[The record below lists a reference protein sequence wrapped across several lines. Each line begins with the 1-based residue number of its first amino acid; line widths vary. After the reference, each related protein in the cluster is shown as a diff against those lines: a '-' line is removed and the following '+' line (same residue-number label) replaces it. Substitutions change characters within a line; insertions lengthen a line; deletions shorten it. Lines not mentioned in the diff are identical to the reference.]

1 MKKYMNRSYKTI
13 YWYISKEF
21 FISFLVSFSFFFFIF
36 FVNQLLLMAG
46 EILEKS
52 VSFIVVVK
60 LIIFSLPAIIAIAF
74 PFATLVGAL
83 MAVGKLSSENE
94 ILAME
99 CSGISLK
106 RIFLPL
112 ISIGVFFSLFSFI
125 MNDYFLPLGSIHFTR
140 LYKELIYSNP
150 ELELEPNS
158 IKLYQDS
165 TIITGNI
172 ESRNIDNIVII
183 DRSIENDKRVIL
195 AESGDFGYQAPES
208 GVISLSL
215 ENVFSH
221 VIETN
226 SKGNFSYT
234 RAEEMTY
241 NILLKDISVSL
252 KNPGPREMSSR
263 DVYGVIQG
271 KQSDF
276 DLRVSQHMN
285 QIEMSHFRLRS
296 AYQEVTDHIS
306 DDGFSSKKELL
317 DRNLEKYTRESEK
330 RLEDKSLQIWK
341 LELYQKMSIPFS
353 CLPFVLLAF
362 PLGLST
368 KRSGKSVGFGIGLLI
383 TVIYWAMLFGGREIG
398 IRTSVSPALIMWM
411 PNLFIFITGLFLVIR
426 RMRQ

>member
-1 MKKYMNRSYKTI
+1 MSRSYKTI
-13 YWYISKEF
+13 YLFISREF

-46 EILEKS
+46 EILEKN
-52 VSFIVVVK
+52 VPFLIVVK
-60 LIIFSLPAIIAIAF
+60 LIVYSLPAIIAIAF

-112 ISIGVFFSLFSFI
+112 ISIGVFFSIFSFI
-125 MNDYFLPLGSIHFTR
+125 VNDYFLPLGSIHFTR

-172 ESRNIDNIVII
+172 NDNIIDNIVII

-195 AESGDFGYQAPES
+195 ADNGGFNSQVENS
-208 GVISLSL
+208 GVISLTL
-215 ENVFSH
+215 NNIFSH
-221 VIETN
+221 VIETK
-226 SKGNFSYT
+226 SKGDFSYT
-234 RAEEMTY
+234 KAEKMIY

-263 DVYGVIQG
+263 DVYTQIKKKMVDFNLRKA
-271 KQSDF
+271 KQA
-276 DLRVSQHMN
+276 DLIFLSQY
-285 QIEMSHFRLRS
+285 RLRS
-296 AYQEVTDHIS
+296 SYQEITDHME
-306 DDGFSSKKELL
+306 DNGFSSKSDLL
-317 DRNLEKYTRESEK
+317 NRNMEKYIKESEK
-330 RLEDKSLQIWK
+330 KLEDKSLQIWK
-341 LELYQKMSIPFS
+341 LEFYQKMSIPFS
-353 CLPFVLLAF
+353 CLPFILLAF
-362 PLGLST
+362 PLGLFT

-383 TVIYWAMLFGGREIG
+383 TVIYWSMLIGGRTIG
-398 IRTSVSPALIMWM
+398 IRTSVSPALIMWL
-411 PNLFIFITGLFLVIR
+411 PNIFIFITGLILIIR
-426 RMRQ
+426 RMRL

>member
-1 MKKYMNRSYKTI
+1 VKRFMNRSYKTI
-13 YWYISKEF
+13 YRYISREF

-46 EILEKS
+46 EILEKN
-52 VSFIVVVK
+52 VSFVIVVK
-60 LIIFSLPAIIAIAF
+60 LIVFSLPAIIAIAF

-106 RIFLPL
+106 RVFLPL
-112 ISIGVFFSLFSFI
+112 ITIGVFFSIFSFI
-125 MNDYFLPLGSIHFTR
+125 VNDYLLPLGSIHFSR

-165 TIITGNI
+165 TIITGGI
-172 ESRNIDNIVII
+172 DSHTIDNIVII

-195 AESGDFGYQAPES
+195 ADKGDFGSQEVDS

-215 ENVFSH
+215 DNVFSH

-226 SKGNFSYT
+226 SKGSFSYT
-234 RAEEMTY
+234 KAEEMIY

-252 KNPGPREMSSR
+252 KNPGPREMSSL
-263 DVYGVIQG
+263 DVYTVIKEKQG
-271 KQSDF
+271 NF
-276 DLRVSQHMN
+276 DLRKNQHLNQVALSQY
-285 QIEMSHFRLRS
+285 RLQS
-296 AYQEVTDHIS
+296 SYLEITDHIS
-306 DDGFSSKKELL
+306 DDSFASKTELL
-317 DRNLEKYTRESEK
+317 NRNLEKFTRESEK
-330 RLEDKSLQIWK
+330 SLDDKSLQIWK
-341 LELYQKMSIPFS
+341 LEFYQKMSIPFS

-362 PLGLST
+362 PLGLFT

-383 TVIYWAMLFGGREIG
+383 TVIYWAMLIGGRTIG
-398 IRTSVSPALIMWM
+398 IRTSISPGFIMWL
-411 PNLFIFITGLFLVIR
+411 PNIFIFIIGLILVIR
-426 RMRQ
+426 RIRQ

>member
-1 MKKYMNRSYKTI
+1 
-13 YWYISKEF
+13 
-21 FISFLVSFSFFFFIF
+21 
-36 FVNQLLLMAG
+36 MAG
-46 EILEKS
+46 EILEKN
-52 VSFIVVVK
+52 VSFFIVIK
-60 LIIFSLPAIIAIAF
+60 LIVFSLPAIIAIAF

-106 RIFLPL
+106 RVFLPL
-112 ISIGVFFSLFSFI
+112 ISIGVFFSFFSFI
-125 MNDYFLPLGSIHFTR
+125 MNDYFLPLGSLHFTR

-150 ELELEPNS
+150 ELELESNS

-172 ESRNIDNIVII
+172 ESHQIDNILII

-195 AESGDFGYQAPES
+195 AESGNFGNQATES
-208 GVISLSL
+208 GVISLTL
-215 ENVFSH
+215 NNVFSH

-226 SKGNFSYT
+226 SKGNYSYT
-234 RAEEMTY
+234 RAEEMIY

-263 DVYGVIQG
+263 DVYSVIKG

-276 DLRVSQHMN
+276 DVRVKQHLN

-306 DDGFSSKKELL
+306 DDGFSSKAELL
-317 DRNLEKYTRESEK
+317 NRNLEKYTRESEK
-330 RLEDKSLQIWK
+330 NLEDKSLQIWK
-341 LELYQKMSIPFS
+341 LEFYQKMSIPFS

-362 PLGLST
+362 PLGLFT

-398 IRTSVSPALIMWM
+398 IRTTVSPALIMWM
-411 PNLFIFITGLFLVIR
+411 PNLFIFITGLILVLR
-426 RMRQ
+426 RVRQ

>member
-1 MKKYMNRSYKTI
+1 MSRSYKTI
-13 YWYISKEF
+13 YLYISKEF

-46 EILEKS
+46 EILEKH
-52 VSFIVVVK
+52 VSFVIVVK
-60 LIIFSLPAIIAIAF
+60 LIVFSLPAIIAIAF

-83 MAVGKLSSENE
+83 MAVGKLSSDNE

-106 RIFLPL
+106 RIFIPL
-112 ISIGVFFSLFSFI
+112 ISIGICFSFLSFVV
-125 MNDYFLPLGSIHFTR
+125 NDYLLPLGSLHFTK

-172 ESRNIDNIVII
+172 DSKSIDNIIII

-195 AESGDFGYQAPES
+195 ADNGNFGNQTDNS
-208 GVISLSL
+208 GVISLTL
-215 ENVFSH
+215 NNVFSH
-221 VIETN
+221 VIETK

-234 RAEEMTY
+234 TAEEMIY

-263 DVYGVIQG
+263 DVYAVIWQ
-271 KQSDF
+271 KQVDF
-276 DLRVSQHMN
+276 NLRKKQQEN
-285 QIEMSHFRLRS
+285 QVAISRYSLLS
-296 AYQEVTDHIS
+296 TYQEVTDHLNDNNIQADRAS
-306 DDGFSSKKELL
+306 L
-317 DRNLEKYTRESEK
+317 DRAREKYLRESEK
-330 RLEDKSLQIWK
+330 QLEDKSLQIWK
-341 LELYQKMSIPFS
+341 LEFYQKMSIPFS

-362 PLGLST
+362 PLGLFT

-383 TVIYWAMLFGGREIG
+383 TVFYWAMLIGGKTVG
-398 IRTSVSPALIMWM
+398 VRTNISPALIMWF
-411 PNLFIFITGLFLVIR
+411 PNFFILIAGLILILR
-426 RMRQ
+426 RVRQ